1 MNRRAPWLIG
11 LLVVLTIAAGAAA
24 FFYFFK
30 PVTSQIS
37 LPAKGEAAYNPLYAL
52 RQGLRAQGIQAS
64 SYPSLNPTALVLAP
78 GDTLVLFTQPEAITP
93 TQAQRVLAWVGEG
106 GHLVMP
112 GPELGASPGALAAG
126 LGLRGRPDPEFTE
139 EDAWDRYCSQ
149 VDSRAKPLDAKHPS
163 EKYLLCENRFVGSAP
178 GFQPGE
184 GDAKRGYRFARI
196 GHGRGVVTVSDLR
209 FLDNKNLGTPASRD
223 IAFQILSPR
232 LGKGAFHLVYS
243 ADIPSLWRLLAL
255 YGWPV
260 LIPALLA
267 LAAWLLMRGQRFGPL
282 APMPSGNRRALLEHV
297 QAAGEFA
304 FRRGRGVALHTA
316 VLNLFRQRLAR
327 REPMLAALDGEV
339 QVMALSERLSLDAQ
353 SIRHALRPQGLQ
365 RPDHFLQSIS
375 TLVQM
380 RNRL

>member
-1 MNRRAPWLIG
+1 MNRRSAWLIA
-11 LLVVLTIAAGAAA
+11 LLVVATLAAGAGA
-24 FFYFFK
+24 FGYFFK
-30 PVTSQIS
+30 PVTELVP
-37 LPAKGEAAYNPLYAL
+37 LPAKGEASYNPLYAL
-52 RQGLRAQGIQAS
+52 RQSLKVQGIKAS

-93 TQAQRVLAWVGEG
+93 MQAKRLLAWVRDG

-112 GPELGASPGALAAG
+112 GPELGESPGALADG
-126 LGLRGRPDPEFTE
+126 LDLSGRPDPDHVEG
-139 EDAWDRYCSQ
+139 DDWDRYCSRI
-149 VDSRAKPLDAKHPS
+149 DSRAKPLNPGYPS
-163 EKYLLCENRFVGSAP
+163 EKYLLCENRFTSSAP

-196 GHGRGVVTVSDLR
+196 SHGQGVVTVSDLR
-209 FLDNKNLGTPASRD
+209 FLDNDNLATPASRE

-232 LGKGAFHLVYS
+232 LGKGAVHLVYS
-243 ADIPSLWRLLAL
+243 ADIPSLWRLLAY

-260 LIPALLA
+260 LVPALLA

-282 APMPSGNRRALLEHV
+282 APMPAGHRRALLEHV

-304 FRRGRGVALHTA
+304 FRRGRGIALHTA
-316 VLNLFRQRLAR
+316 VLNLFKQRLAR
-327 REPMLAALDGEV
+327 REPMLAALDGEA
-339 QVMALSERLSLDAQ
+339 QVMALSERLLLDAQ
-353 SIRHALRPQGLQ
+353 SIRLALRPQGMQ

-375 TLVQM
+375 TLVKM